1 MQGKV
6 YKKNLE
12 QGRQSDFIHIMG
24 DTWYEKAVVY
34 INEDEDAEDR
44 FLTVV
49 LSCLGC
55 PLSSCGIRK
64 KFSMTP
70 SREILNI
77 PIKCPLRKNEFAL
90 LEIERPSMSKTEL
103 SASLAAKGIYFVS
116 LFNYYGDTP
125 IYIVYSTRY
134 SLQQIKEALVEI
146 LL

>member
-1 MQGKV
+1 MKGKV

-34 INEDEDAEDR
+34 INEDAEDR

-55 PLSSCGIRK
+55 PLSGCGIRK
-64 KFSMTP
+64 KFSMAP

-103 SASLAAKGIYFVS
+103 RASLAVKGIYFIS
-116 LFNYYGDTP
+116 LFTYYGDTP
-125 IYIVYSTRY
+125 VYVVYSTRY